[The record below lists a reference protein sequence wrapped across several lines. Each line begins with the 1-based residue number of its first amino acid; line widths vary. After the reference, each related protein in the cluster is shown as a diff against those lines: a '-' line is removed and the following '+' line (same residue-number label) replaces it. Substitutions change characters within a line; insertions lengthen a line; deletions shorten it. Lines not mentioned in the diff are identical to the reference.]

1 MIEVANVHHVN
12 IDVRDVDR
20 SVKFYEEVLGLKDGP
35 APKTSRPLH
44 WVYAGDFPIIHISQ
58 SGADKGD
65 APKNS
70 EICQHIAFRITDHDA
85 AKQRIEKLG
94 IEYRLAANEKFSVR
108 QIFFDDPDGVT
119 IELIEVGGPKS

>member
-65 APKNS
+65 APKKKRN
-70 EICQHIAFRITDHDA
+70 IPA
-85 AKQRIEKLG
+85 
-94 IEYRLAANEKFSVR
+94 YRLSHNRPRCGQAK
-108 QIFFDDPDGVT
+108 D
-119 IELIEVGGPKS
+119 

>member
-44 WVYAGDFPIIHISQ
+44 WVYAGDLPIIHISQ

-65 APKNS
+65 APKNN
-70 EICQHIAFRITDHDA
+70 DA
-85 AKQRIEKLG
+85 AKQKIEKLG

-119 IELIEVGGPKS
+119 IELIEVGGPNS